1 MYLPRFFIG
10 SLVVL
15 CATLGTQALYADT
28 FTYNYT
34 GSPFSVWFNSSCPP
48 QCSVTGSMTFA
59 APLPANLPWATSL
72 LSVDAPIS
80 YSFSDGLNTF
90 TQLNSAFQ
98 DQFGAAFGGSTPEIA
113 TGAGG
118 SITSWS
124 IALSMGNLE
133 LILATTPAADRTLIN
148 CCSAGV
154 NIQAGS
160 SAAGTWSGPVVTP
173 SPVPEPATLL
183 LLSTGVVTVL
193 LKRRMTH
200 HVAVRPA
207 TCNGQKL
214 FPTVKK

>member
-34 GSPFSVWFNSSCPP
+34 GFPFSVWFNSSCPS
-48 QCSVTGSMTFA
+48 QCSVTGSMTFS

-124 IALSMGNLE
+124 IALSSGNLE
-133 LILATTPAADRTLIN
+133 LILEAMPVVNIYGTSESGSDRTLIN

-173 SPVPEPATLL
+173 VPEPATLL
-183 LLSTGVVTVL
+183 LLSTGVITVL
-193 LKRRMTH
+193 LKPRAQHAMDKSSSQR
-200 HVAVRPA
+200 
-207 TCNGQKL
+207 
-214 FPTVKK
+214 